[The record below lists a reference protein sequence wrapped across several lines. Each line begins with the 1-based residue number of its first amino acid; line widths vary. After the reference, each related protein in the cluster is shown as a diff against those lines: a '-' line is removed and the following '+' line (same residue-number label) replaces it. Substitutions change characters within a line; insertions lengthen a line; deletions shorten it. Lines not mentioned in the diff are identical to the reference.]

1 VSEKGALT
9 KPISISAGIHIG
21 FIVILA
27 LGISFDDEPKFMPQA
42 PSAPAVQAVLV
53 DQQKVND
60 RAEELK
66 QQKRDNERKEQQ
78 RLAELERKAQE
89 ARQAREQEQAKIKT
103 LEVERQQ
110 KELETLKANE
120 AAKLSKIKQQQEK
133 EKAQKAETE
142 RKQIE
147 QQRKA
152 SEDAAKKDAEKRKQ
166 DEAAAVKKA
175 ELERKQREDDRKR
188 KEDEIKRKEDAE
200 RKRKAE
206 ADTKARQ
213 EQEMADAMADEHA
226 ALSQTRNKQV
236 LSEVDK
242 YKAMIAA
249 TIQRNLVVD
258 ESMRSKTCKV
268 FIRLAND
275 GFVTAVQTL
284 DGDPVVC
291 RAAKN
296 AINKAGRLPVSQ
308 EADVYNKMREI
319 NLTVSPEFN

>member
-188 KEDEIKRKEDAE
+188 KEDAE

-242 YKAMIAA
+242 YSGMIKA
-249 TIQRNLVVD
+249 TIQRNLIVD
-258 ESMRSKTCKV
+258 ESMRTKTCKV

-275 GFVTAVQTL
+275 GFVTSSQTL
-284 DGDPVVC
+284 EGDPVMC
-291 RAAKN
+291 RAVKN
-296 AINKAGRLPVSQ
+296 AINKAGRLPVSP
-308 EADVYNKMREI
+308 EADVYNQMREI
-319 NLTVSPEFN
+319 NLIISLDNN

>member
-1 VSEKGALT
+1 MAEKESLSTAMWV
-9 KPISISAGIHIG
+9 SAGIHIG
-21 FIVILA
+21 AIVILA
-27 LGISFDDEPKFMPQA
+27 LGISFDDKPKHMPQA

-53 DQQKVND
+53 DQQRVND
-60 RAEELK
+60 RAEKLK
-66 QQKRDNERKEQQ
+66 QQKRDAQRQEQQ
-78 RLAELERKAQE
+78 RQAELERKAQE
-89 ARQAREQEQAKIKT
+89 ARKAREQEQAKIKN
-103 LEVERQQ
+103 LEIERKQ
-110 KELETLKANE
+110 KEVETLKANE
-120 AAKLSKIKQQQEK
+120 AAKLAKIKQQQEQ

-152 SEDAAKKDAEKRKQ
+152 SEEAAKKAAEKRKQ
-166 DEAAAVKKA
+166 DEAAAAKKA
-175 ELERKQREDDRKR
+175 ELERKQREDEKKR
-188 KEDEIKRKEDAE
+188 KEEAE

-206 ADTKARQ
+206 ADAKARQ

-242 YKAMIAA
+242 YTAMIKA

-258 ESMRSKTCKV
+258 ESMRGKTCKV
-268 FIRLAND
+268 LIRLAND
-275 GFVTAVQTL
+275 GFVTASQTL

-296 AINKAGRLPVSQ
+296 AINKAGRLPVSS